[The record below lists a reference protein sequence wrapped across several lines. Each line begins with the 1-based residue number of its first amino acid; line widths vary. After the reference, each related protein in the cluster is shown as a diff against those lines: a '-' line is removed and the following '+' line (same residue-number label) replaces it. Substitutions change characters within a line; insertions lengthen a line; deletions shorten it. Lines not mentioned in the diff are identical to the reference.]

1 MLYQKIKREL
11 EEPNT
16 MFLDFK
22 AFKGANSARFS
33 NLQEAPL
40 SSGDKKTKLQ

>member
-1 MLYQKIKREL
+1 
-11 EEPNT
+11 

-22 AFKGANSARFS
+22 AFKDAIGARFS

-40 SSGDKKTKLQ
+40 SFGGKKTKLQ